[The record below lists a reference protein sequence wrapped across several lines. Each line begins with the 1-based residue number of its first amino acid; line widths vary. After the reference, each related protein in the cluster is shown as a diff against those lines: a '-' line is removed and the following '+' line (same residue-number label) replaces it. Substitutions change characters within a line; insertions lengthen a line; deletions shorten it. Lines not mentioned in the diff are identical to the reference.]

1 MEFQDCN
8 LTYEFDGK
16 LKYVK
21 PDKRVL
27 VYQPKLEVP
36 KRFKIPSAVFY
47 TIYDLLLQ
55 NELEKHLDNILYIF
69 NEAINLLR
77 ISKARVTSFNNKTA
91 YNSYSELDEL
101 GHFYSVYRNQ
111 NAELIQIT
119 FKSNLKGRKHD
130 ITIKSKELINN
141 VLKTIAK
148 NIGNENWTN
157 TTYYESKK
165 MDSDNFIPKRYND
178 FFEFTCCKYLY
189 TYFKKNC
196 KQIKKYKAY
205 FLVGQFFVVL
215 NLLDSEQDFN
225 LKNDHIYN
233 YTNYY
238 KYLTDNIRNCL
249 NRMPVFYKN
258 D

>member
-36 KRFKIPSAVFY
+36 KRIKIPSAVFY

-55 NELEKHLDNILYIF
+55 NKLEKHLDNILYIF
-69 NEAINLLR
+69 NEVINLLR
-77 ISKARVTSFNNKTA
+77 ISKARVNSFNNKTA

-101 GHFYSVYRNQ
+101 AHFYSVYKNQ

-130 ITIKSKELINN
+130 IVPTPKNSASNK
-141 VLKTIAK
+141 LKT
-148 NIGNENWTN
+148 T
-157 TTYYESKK
+157 
-165 MDSDNFIPKRYND
+165 
-178 FFEFTCCKYLY
+178 
-189 TYFKKNC
+189 
-196 KQIKKYKAY
+196 
-205 FLVGQFFVVL
+205 
-215 NLLDSEQDFN
+215 
-225 LKNDHIYN
+225 
-233 YTNYY
+233 
-238 KYLTDNIRNCL
+238 
-249 NRMPVFYKN
+249 
-258 D
+258 